1 MLRKAWEVRNQEVH
15 DSSFEAPDDI
25 LQWCAAYLDHYQ
37 RAQIPSSL
45 VALSPGATE
54 WQVPSLGM
62 VKVNVDVGLLRNSM
76 SAWVAMVARNDAGEC
91 IWWSTKLIVG
101 RPSPV
106 NGEAF
111 AILH

>member
-25 LQWCAAYLDHYQ
+25 WQWCAAYLDHYQ

-76 SAWVAMVARNDAGEC
+76 NDAGEC
-91 IWWSTKLIVG
+91 IWWSKKLIVG

-106 NGEAF
+106 NGEAL